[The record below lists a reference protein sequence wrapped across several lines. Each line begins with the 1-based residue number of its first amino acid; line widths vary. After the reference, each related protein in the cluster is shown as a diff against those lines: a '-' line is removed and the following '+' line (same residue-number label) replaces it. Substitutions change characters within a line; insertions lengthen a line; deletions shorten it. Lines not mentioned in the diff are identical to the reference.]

1 MIKPYI
7 KIKHPDGSEFQT
19 DVMGLKM
26 LDFDPSSLQFEY
38 ATDTVDM
45 GIGSRVLGSK
55 VNERTLKA
63 VFDFYYDNMDSFR
76 RTEMKIA
83 EVFGLTQE
91 VIISESINLWKQYRV
106 RCKPYTIDRGNGVKA
121 RLTLEFLLPSGLAE
135 SFNVEHDSFTVSN
148 EDIIYTNNGTYEID
162 QRNDA
167 EMSITIVGAT
177 SNPKITNKSTGDVW
191 SYNGSTV
198 VGDKLELKNYTTY
211 KNGVNVLDK
220 TNKAVITFKPGRN
233 VLSITGANNAQLIIN
248 SRNYFK

>member
-19 DVMGLKM
+19 DALGLKM
-26 LDFDPSSLQFEY
+26 VDFDVPPFQIEY
-38 ATDTVDM
+38 MTDTIDM

-63 VFDFYYDNMDSFR
+63 VFDFYYDSMDSFR
-76 RTEMKIA
+76 RMEQKIA

-106 RCKPYTIDRGNGVKA
+106 RCKPYTIDRRNGVKA
-121 RLTLEFLLPSGLAE
+121 RLTLEFLLPSGLGE
-135 SFNVEHDSFTVSN
+135 SFNINHETVTISSN
-148 EDIIYTNNGTYEID
+148 DIIYINNGTYEID

-167 EMSITIVGAT
+167 EMEIIIVGAT

-198 VGDKLELKNYTTY
+198 VSDKLELKNYTTY
-211 KNGVNVLDK
+211 KNHVNVLDK
-220 TNKAVITFKPGRN
+220 TNKGVITFKPGRN